1 MALNAK
7 SIEKNPGPRALCK
20 LMANSF
26 CVRSESK
33 PIRQVTT
40 CQTADQ
46 FFNLSE
52 DYTMIIHGLLP
63 VGDEILHVYH
73 SFVTSVGEISCRTNI
88 FVAICTTAE
97 SGIHLSS
104 SSFRCKI
111 ACCAWMDS
119 VMYTVSLGLK
129 SLPRGKYLGQLKD
142 ELFHYLNVLFS
153 INGQLQCVHRKN
165 STTKRR

>member
-1 MALNAK
+1 MALNAER
-7 SIEKNPGPRALCK
+7 IEKNPGPRALCK

-63 VGDEILHVYH
+63 VGDEILDAYH
-73 SFVTSVGEISCRTNI
+73 SFRHVCGGTLLSNEHLRGHMHHG
-88 FVAICTTAE
+88 
-97 SGIHLSS
+97 GIWDPPE
-104 SSFRCKI
+104 F
-111 ACCAWMDS
+111 
-119 VMYTVSLGLK
+119 
-129 SLPRGKYLGQLKD
+129 
-142 ELFHYLNVLFS
+142 
-153 INGQLQCVHRKN
+153 
-165 STTKRR
+165 